1 MATGTDGSGAQDG
14 RRSVGL
20 AGWKPAQAAS
30 VVDERAAPDGGE
42 PQVQLEY
49 RPYDRYWEDFPEGA
63 YVDTRG
69 MTVTETHIVNW
80 ANLAGD
86 WLPLH
91 VDHHA
96 AAQTPFRSVIAHGP
110 LTIALALGLVIQ
122 SGFFGDSVIA
132 WLGLDEVR
140 LPRPV
145 LPGDTIYVHAEVV
158 EQVETSKPHRGRIA
172 VRYDVTNQRDEQVLT
187 FLSGFLMHRLRPG
200 ADVAS

>member
-1 MATGTDGSGAQDG
+1 MVGADDRYVSRDGQQAATTARSPEEPDG
-14 RRSVGL
+14 RSVGL
-20 AGWKPAQAAS
+20 SGS
-30 VVDERAAPDGGE
+30 DGHGE
-42 PQVQLEY
+42 QGTLEF
-49 RPYDRYWEDFPEGA
+49 RPYERYWEDFPPGTF
-63 YVDTRG
+63 VRTRG
-69 MTVTETHIVNW
+69 MTITETHIVNW

-96 AAQTPFRSVIAHGP
+96 SATTPFRSVIAHGP

-145 LPGDTIYVHAEVV
+145 LPGDTIYVTAEVL
-158 EQVETSKPHRGRIA
+158 EHLETSKPHRGRI
-172 VRYDVTNQRDEQVLT
+172 VLHYDVTNQRGEQVLT
-187 FLSGFLMHRLRPG
+187 FLSGFLMHRLEPVWDPAG
-200 ADVAS
+200 